1 MRGSSEHSL
10 KEALEQL
17 VKTYK
22 IEGKL
27 NEVKLIQSWA
37 RLMGPMIAHRTESV
51 SIRDKK
57 LYVKLSS
64 APLREELSNARSKII
79 SLLNAEAG
87 AVVIEEIIFQ

>member
-1 MRGSSEHSL
+1 MRGNSEHSL
-10 KEALEQL
+10 KEAIEQL
-17 VKTYK
+17 VKAYR

-57 LYVKLSS
+57 LFVKLSS
-64 APLREELSNARSKII
+64 APLREELNNARPKII
-79 SLLNAEAG
+79 SMLNAEAG
-87 AVVIEEIIFQ
+87 TDVIEEIIFQ